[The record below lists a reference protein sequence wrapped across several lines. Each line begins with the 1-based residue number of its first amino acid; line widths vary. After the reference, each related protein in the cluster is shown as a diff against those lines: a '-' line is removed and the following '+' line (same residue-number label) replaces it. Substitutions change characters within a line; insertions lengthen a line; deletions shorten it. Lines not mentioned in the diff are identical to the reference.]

1 MKIDVSDEQLKNLV
15 QEQLTAAI
23 ESGMGQYSDFRS
35 EVRDILTKSIDSE
48 GLAVVVQKALDRVD
62 RDRLTQ
68 LVTETFEGMVL
79 KSMNY
84 LVSSAFIGVLLKLEN
99 ISDYEKER
107 VEKRTKE
114 LRSMLDV

>member
-1 MKIDVSDEQLKNLV
+1 M
-15 QEQLTAAI
+15 
-23 ESGMGQYSDFRS
+23 
-35 EVRDILTKSIDSE
+35 
-48 GLAVVVQKALDRVD
+48 QKALDRVD